1 MQRQIQSLP
10 SLTRLP
16 DQRLGLIYSSAS
28 LSGAFGG
35 LLARGLNE
43 MGGRGGL
50 EGWRW
55 IIIIEGILTALVG
68 ALAYFVL
75 PETVDRAAFLSPEER
90 HLATQ
95 RILRDRPVKIDASGR
110 LVAVNEHFKWKDIV
124 APLISPMVG
133 TFQYCRDLD
142 SC

>member
-1 MQRQIQSLP
+1 LIKYGKIDYS
-10 SLTRLP
+10 TRPPFL
-16 DQRLGLIYSSAS
+16 QRLGLIYSSAS

-68 ALAYFVL
+68 VMAYFVL
-75 PETVDRAAFLSPEER
+75 PDTVDKAKFLDPEEK

-95 RILRDRPVKIDASGR
+95 RLLRDRPVELDESGR
-110 LVAVNEHFKWKDIV
+110 VVVIVEQFKWKDIL
-124 APLISPMVG
+124 APVLSPMVSSESSLYA
-133 TFQYCRDLD
+133 FFH
-142 SC
+142 